1 MIESSLFLDCITM
14 RQTGDNADVIA
25 NNCNYHAL
33 HKLLQC
39 TNQCLDSDDINGVHI
54 LECC

>member
-1 MIESSLFLDCITM
+1 MNESSLLLDCITM
-14 RQTGDNADVIA
+14 RETGSNADVIA
-25 NNCNYHAL
+25 NNCNFYVL
-33 HKLLQC
+33 HKLSQC